1 MAIID
6 MSGIDQARTGLEPH
20 LPSRSPEDWYHL
32 ACGIAKSFGA
42 HLHLE
47 THGGARA
54 DFREDSPSLVIWST
68 GFWYDHRGGERG
80 GATSLVQ
87 HLQEVRGLV
96 HDARQGD
103 LTEAE
108 WLALST
114 GRCGARSRSALS
126 PAQAE
131 LRWSQLDWGTASRGH
146 VSGCRV
152 PNDADREV
160 CLEQQ
165 SSVFDYL
172 RSRGLSTQWCRTG
185 IIGTRLLQDTDIE
198 RKQQDQGADFLF
210 GIPYWPFAHFLPG
223 TRKHPNVDRMCGMQR
238 TFLAHGI
245 DDYHPVRKTGRAMM
259 GPAGMTRINVPANPD
274 PQGRGLHPAKRWG
287 ASDTTIL
294 QLLAQG
300 KKLNFYSEG
309 LESGLAVA
317 QQTGGILHVLW
328 STSGFKNLAEAIL
341 DLDAD
346 ALPAPDPDE
355 VHILLVDRDKNRE
368 GEKAA
373 AYFGRTLEAIGR
385 RVLYLLPPPPAGLQT
400 AVQQTAAPQVGD
412 LPSAALQ
419 SAALYPRDS
428 QSADL
433 PSAGL
438 QAANDNWF
446 GDWDDALTEGRMD
459 AALQQAIRDA
469 AENLRHAPLH
479 TPEDVATGEALRSI
493 PAVPRSPLK
502 AIHEVRIE
510 MDMREYRRK
519 HLEAAKTRGVWT
531 NVDSTG
537 AGKTRMLARLTA
549 PDGDKDHLVIST
561 PQRRDANRIFDTNRD
576 QDGTYYL
583 RNSRTNSIANEDDV
597 KNLILDRLDAVDG
610 KPLWTRDS
618 DCVIDAETT
627 RQHIADNTLPG
638 CWRSKLQ
645 SGVQMDLTGAFSQEN
660 GEMHPDILTH
670 QHHGCGKDCATC
682 PAGCVAQILVRALQ
696 KPDEAEVT
704 LEELDAPVKNLGP
717 YPIYGQNIAVTKA
730 TLGQFLPCASQLNR
744 LLSYGEKAVCTTTTL
759 LQYDKRLFSQSTEI
773 RQDEMPSL
781 MDMQE
786 IGWKVFQEAR
796 AATDYWIGSLRFQLA
811 QTPDTPE
818 NRKLRKGMEQSI
830 ASTQTVM
837 LTYRFLYRRFLDVMA
852 DDKPMDARSLA
863 ARINTKKVRRK
874 IIQPFLKSIRAQKV
888 QHEAMFEQPYY
899 PSADSRKKIVP
910 TVFSKHL
917 AQALEHGSIFLI
929 EGADGSIADRKIL
942 LYFPTAFGEELILSH
957 SGESRKRIDIYTAT
971 PDMVLTEMSKGVS
984 ENFAEDNVH
993 ITWRPLN
1000 HTKTAQI
1007 LNPATSLQNAQ
1018 RILQTY
1024 WDQGLK
1030 AAMLVNKKMAP
1041 ALQAWA
1047 KQYRPG
1053 YENLIGWIGKH
1064 HIGHNDWATCD
1075 GLVIWSLDLPPI
1087 QVLAQEYLATRRI
1100 FERDQWADIDEF
1112 GNHWEN
1118 SRKDYVA
1125 FSHLGLEALARVFS
1139 NADFDRYVRWRVTQT
1154 ITQAVGRLRGVNNP
1168 LGETRKKFCDVYSE
1182 IPPID
1187 GLFGT
1192 YIDDIIPAEF
1202 PSPEALHK
1210 QAVERLAN
1218 IISGYHLSL
1227 PGAALPKIGEGADT
1241 AIQTELLPPQQ
1252 TQKKTIRI
1260 SIRALQKTAKA
1271 HGLSGFQSENLHEAL
1286 ELLKQSRP
1294 NVLDYKIQS
1303 GRATEIIVRAD
1314 PPIPAPEQ
1322 PTDDRVIQLLGHMIQ
1337 QRRESGGGEIQFSA
1351 RELYRILEP
1360 QTACIP
1366 GLLDL
1371 QAVYNRLQQAFPDI
1385 EVEERATD
1393 TLEPWTYIRF
1403 RPDTPAQ
1410 LLGNAGHSCVG
1421 GVYNNSVPPQHRPG
1435 PADGKSAPDGP
1446 ADGEYPADGDGPADN
1461 IPADGSPATPPAP
1474 KTLHNGDVLT
1484 LQIQG
1489 TRVKAFSGVIDAPD
1503 SLPGDPDPSRVFPAF
1518 VTNDFLSRLL
1528 QREGQWRREGG
1539 GDVIPNF
1546 DHRIGLDYRKEW
1558 VRWLN
1563 VPEHPVIE
1571 TLAILTHCVD
1581 SYLTLQHPECLSVL
1595 PALDAAE
1602 NDLAH
1607 QLADDPLLQAL
1618 LEDWR
1623 AHPGIPR
1630 LDLRKPLHI
1639 TSSLSGASRPKTAVA
1654 AKPCG
1659 QHVLQT
1665 AGGSHPAR
1673 VAPREGLPTAEGK
1686 RFAAPVSV
1694 TVFLAEEG

>member
-1 MAIID
+1 MTIVD
-6 MSGIDQARTGLEPH
+6 MSGITETRM
-20 LPSRSPEDWYHL
+20 LPLPRRSTEDWYQL
-32 ACGIAKSFGA
+32 ACKIAKSFGA
-42 HLHLE
+42 QLHHE
-47 THGGARA
+47 AHGGARA
-54 DFREDSPSLVIWST
+54 DFREDSPSLVIWQT

-80 GATSLVQ
+80 GATTLMQ

-96 HDARQGD
+96 PDARQGD
-103 LTEAE
+103 LSEAE

-114 GRCGARSRSALS
+114 GRCNARSRSTLS

-152 PNDADREV
+152 PTDADREIS
-160 CLEQQ
+160 LEQQ
-165 SSVFDYL
+165 ATVLDYL
-172 RSRGLSTQWCRTG
+172 RGRGLSTQWCRSG
-185 IIGTRLLQDTDIE
+185 IIGTRLLQDTEIE

-223 TRKHPNVDRMCGMQR
+223 TREHPNVDRMCGMQR
-238 TFLAHGI
+238 TFLAHAT

-259 GPAGMTRINVPANPD
+259 GPAGMTRIDVPANPD
-274 PQGRGLHPAKRWG
+274 PQGRGWG

-300 KKLNFYSEG
+300 KKLIFYSEG
-309 LESGLAVA
+309 LESGIAVA

-328 STSGFKNLAEAIL
+328 STSGYKNLAEAIL
-341 DLDAD
+341 DLDAESMPL
-346 ALPAPDPDE
+346 AGCNPLPGCNPPADPDE

-373 AYFGRTLEAIGR
+373 AYLGRTLEAIGR
-385 RVLYLLPPPPAGLQT
+385 RVLYLLPLPPSAIAATLQ
-400 AVQQTAAPQVGD
+400 
-412 LPSAALQ
+412 PSAALQ

-428 QSADL
+428 EV
-433 PSAGL
+433 
-438 QAANDNWF
+438 ANDNCWF
-446 GDWDDALTEGRMD
+446 GDWDDVLTEGRMD
-459 AALQQAIRDA
+459 AVLQQAILDA

-479 TPEDVATGEALRSI
+479 TPEDIASGEALRSI
-493 PAVPRSPLK
+493 PVVLRPQLK
-502 AIHEVRIE
+502 AIHEVRIK
-510 MDMREYRRK
+510 MDMREYLRK
-519 HLEAAKTRGVWT
+519 HMDASNLQGVWT

-537 AGKTRMLARLTA
+537 AGKTRMLARLPA
-549 PDGDKDHLVIST
+549 PEGDKDHTVIST
-561 PQRRDANRIFDTNRD
+561 PQRRDTHRIIDTNRD

-583 RNSRTNSIANEDDV
+583 RNSRTNSIADESDV
-597 KNLILDRLDAVDG
+597 KNLILDRLDAIDG
-610 KPLWTRDS
+610 KPRWTRDS
-618 DCVIDAETT
+618 DFITDADAI
-627 RQHIADNTLPG
+627 RQQIADNTLPG

-645 SGVQMDLTGAFSQEN
+645 SGVQMDLIGALSQEN

-682 PAGCVAQILVRALQ
+682 PAGCVAQILVHALQ
-696 KPDEAEVT
+696 KPDEAET
-704 LEELDAPVKNLGP
+704 ILEELDAPVKNLGP
-717 YPIYGQNIAVTKA
+717 YQVHGQNIVITKA

-744 LLSYGEKAVCTTTTL
+744 LLSYAEKAVCTTTAL
-759 LQYDKRLFSQSTEI
+759 LQYDKRLFSQATEI
-773 RQDEMPSL
+773 RQDEMPTL
-781 MDMQE
+781 MDSQE

-796 AATDYWIGSLRFQLA
+796 AATDYWINSMRFQLA

-818 NRKLRKGMEQSI
+818 NQKLRKTLQQSI
-830 ASTQTVM
+830 ASTEKVM
-837 LTYRFLYRRFLDVMA
+837 LTYRFLYRHFLDVMA
-852 DDKPMDARSLA
+852 DEKPMSAEGLTA
-863 ARINTKKVRRK
+863 YINTKKVQRK
-874 IIQPFLKSIRAQKV
+874 IVQPFLKSIRAQKI
-888 QHEAMFEQPYY
+888 QHEAMFEQPYF

-910 TVFSKHL
+910 TVFAKHL
-917 AQALEHGSIFLI
+917 AQALEHGSLFFI

-957 SGESRKRIDIYTAT
+957 AGESKKRIDIYTAT

-984 ENFAEDNVH
+984 ENFAEDFVH
-993 ITWRPLN
+993 LVWRPMN

-1007 LNPATSLQNAQ
+1007 MNPATSLQSAQ
-1018 RILQTY
+1018 RVLLTY
-1024 WDQGLK
+1024 WEQGLK
-1030 AAMLVNKKMAP
+1030 TTMLVNKKMAP

-1064 HIGHNDWATCD
+1064 HVGHNDWADCD

-1087 QVLAQEYLATRRI
+1087 QVLAQEYLAARRI
-1100 FERDQWADIDEF
+1100 FGRDQWADLNEF
-1112 GNHWEN
+1112 SNHWES

-1125 FSHLGLEALARVFS
+1125 FPHLGLEALARVFA

-1154 ITQAVGRLRGVNNP
+1154 ITQANGRLRGVNNP

-1192 YIDDIIPAEF
+1192 YVDDIIPAEF
-1202 PSPEALHK
+1202 LSPEVLHK

-1218 IISGYHLSL
+1218 VMSGYQINVPVSDGS
-1227 PGAALPKIGEGADT
+1227 PIQGELMKT
-1241 AIQTELLPPQQ
+1241 R
-1252 TQKKTIRI
+1252 TIRM
-1260 SIRALQKTAKA
+1260 SIRDLQKTAKT
-1271 HGLSGFQSENLHEAL
+1271 HGLSGFQSENLREAL

-1294 NVLDYKIQS
+1294 DVLDYKIRP

-1322 PTDDRVIQLLGHMIQ
+1322 PTDDRVIQLLGHLIR
-1337 QRRESGGGEIQFSA
+1337 QRQEAGGGEIQFSA

-1360 QTACIP
+1360 HASQTP
-1366 GLLDL
+1366 GLLNL
-1371 QAVYNRLQQAFPDI
+1371 QAVYDRLQQAFPDI
-1385 EVEERATD
+1385 EVEERNAD

-1410 LLGNAGHSCVG
+1410 LLGNTGYSGVG
-1421 GVYNNSVPPQHRPG
+1421 GVYNNSVPPQRCPG
-1435 PADGKSAPDGP
+1435 L
-1446 ADGEYPADGDGPADN
+1446 ADGEGL
-1461 IPADGSPATPPAP
+1461 ADGSPAHGECLADGSPDPADGVCPADSDGLAGGSPADGECLAIPHTP
-1474 KTLHNGDVLT
+1474 KTLRNGDVLT

-1489 TRVKAFSGVIDAPD
+1489 TRVKAFSGVIDAPGG
-1503 SLPGDPDPSRVFPAF
+1503 LIGDPEPSRVFPAF
-1518 VTNDFLSRLL
+1518 VPDNFIQRLM
-1528 QREGQWRREGG
+1528 QREGQWRRECG
-1539 GDVIPNF
+1539 GDAIPNF
-1546 DHRIGLDYRKEW
+1546 VHRIGLDYRKEW
-1558 VRWLN
+1558 VRWFN

-1571 TLAILTHCVD
+1571 TLAILTHHVD

-1607 QLADDPLLQAL
+1607 QLAEDPLLQAL
-1618 LEDWR
+1618 LENWR

-1639 TSSLSGASRPKTAVA
+1639 TSSLYRSVQAENSGS
-1654 AKPCG
+1654 G
-1659 QHVLQT
+1659 
-1665 AGGSHPAR
+1665 
-1673 VAPREGLPTAEGK
+1673 
-1686 RFAAPVSV
+1686 
-1694 TVFLAEEG
+1694 

>member
-1 MAIID
+1 MAVFAARSSRRSHRGALIMTIID
-6 MSGIDQARTGLEPH
+6 MSGIDQARIGLEPH
-20 LPSRSPEDWYHL
+20 LPPRNPEDWFHM
-32 ACGIAKSFGA
+32 ACKIAVRFGA
-42 HLHLE
+42 KLRNESHV
-47 THGGARA
+47 GVRA
-54 DFREDSPSLVIWST
+54 DFHEDSPSLVIWST

-96 HDARQGD
+96 PDARQGD
-103 LTEAE
+103 LSEPE

-114 GRCGARSRSALS
+114 GRCNARSRSTLS

-152 PNDADREV
+152 PNDADRVV

-165 SSVFDYL
+165 ATVLDYL
-172 RSRGLSTQWCRTG
+172 RGRGLSTKWCRTG
-185 IIGTRLLQDTDIE
+185 IIGTRLLQDTEIE

-223 TRKHPNVDRMCGMQR
+223 TREHPNVDRMCGMQR
-238 TFLAHGI
+238 TFLAHAT
-245 DDYHPVRKTGRAMM
+245 DDYHPVHKTGRAMM
-259 GPAGMTRINVPANPD
+259 GPAGMTRIDVPAD
-274 PQGRGLHPAKRWG
+274 SHGDGRGWG
-287 ASDTTIL
+287 ARDTTIL

-300 KKLNFYSEG
+300 KKLIFYSEG
-309 LESGLAVA
+309 LESGIAVA
-317 QQTGGILHVLW
+317 QQPGGILHVLW
-328 STSGFKNLAEAIL
+328 STSGYKNLAEAIL
-341 DLDAD
+341 DLDAESMP
-346 ALPAPDPDE
+346 PADPDE

-373 AYFGRTLEAIGR
+373 AYLGRTLEAIGR
-385 RVLYLLPPPPAGLQT
+385 RVLYLLPPQPANNVP
-400 AVQQTAAPQVGD
+400 ADSD
-412 LPSAALQ
+412 L
-419 SAALYPRDS
+419 DW
-428 QSADL
+428 
-433 PSAGL
+433 
-438 QAANDNWF
+438 N
-446 GDWDDALTEGRMD
+446 GDWDDVLTEGRMD
-459 AALQQAIRDA
+459 SALRQAIRDA

-479 TPEDVATGEALRSI
+479 TPEDIASGEALRAI
-493 PAVPRSPLK
+493 PVVPRSHLK
-502 AIHEVRIE
+502 AIHQVRID
-510 MDMREYRRK
+510 MDMREYLRK
-519 HLEAAKTRGVWT
+519 HMDAADLQGVWT

-537 AGKTRMLARLTA
+537 AGKTRMLAKLPA
-549 PDGDKDHLVIST
+549 PEGDKDHMAIST

-583 RNSRTNSIANEDDV
+583 RNSRTNSIADEGDV
-597 KNLILDRLDAVDG
+597 KNLIMDRLDAVDG
-610 KPLWTRDS
+610 KPLWTRDADFVS
-618 DCVIDAETT
+618 FHQPLQGLGTCKI
-627 RQHIADNTLPG
+627 RQQIADNTLPG
-638 CWRSKLQ
+638 CYRSKLQ

-670 QHHGCGKDCATC
+670 QHHGCGKECARC
-682 PAGCVAQILVRALQ
+682 PHGCVAQILVHALQ
-696 KPDEAEVT
+696 KPDEADVI

-717 YPIYGQNIAVTKA
+717 YQDHGQNIAVTKA

-744 LLSYGEKAVCTTTTL
+744 LLSYAEKAVCTTTAL
-759 LQYDKRLFSQSTEI
+759 LQFDKRLFSQSSEI
-773 RQDEMPSL
+773 RQDEMPAL
-781 MDMQE
+781 MDTQE
-786 IGWKVFQEAR
+786 IGWKTFQEAR
-796 AATDYWIGSLRFQLA
+796 AATDYWIDSMRFQLA

-818 NRKLRKGMEQSI
+818 NQKLRKTLQQSI
-830 ASTQTVM
+830 ASTEKVM
-837 LTYRFLYRRFLDVMA
+837 LTYRFLYRHFLDVMA
-852 DDKPMDARSLA
+852 DEKPMSAESLA
-863 ARINTKKVRRK
+863 AWINTKKVQRK
-874 IIQPFLKSIRAQKV
+874 IVQPFLKSIRAQKI
-888 QHEAMFEQPYY
+888 QHEALFEQPYY
-899 PSADSRKKIVP
+899 PSAGSPSLGQTPSSGQTPSAGLPSAGSRKKIVP
-910 TVFSKHL
+910 TVFAKHL
-917 AQALEHGSIFLI
+917 AQALEHGSIFFVD
-929 EGADGSIADRKIL
+929 GADGSIADRKIV
-942 LYFPTAFGEELILSH
+942 LYFPTAFGDELILSH
-957 SGESRKRIDIYTAT
+957 AGASKKRIDIYTAT

-984 ENFAEDNVH
+984 ENLAEDYVH
-993 ITWRPLN
+993 ITWHPLN

-1018 RILQTY
+1018 RILLTY
-1024 WDQGLK
+1024 WEQGMK

-1041 ALQAWA
+1041 ALQTWA

-1064 HIGHNDWATCD
+1064 HIGHNDWADCD

-1087 QVLAQEYLATRRI
+1087 HVLAQEYLATRRI
-1100 FERDQWADIDEF
+1100 FERDQWADLDEF
-1112 GNHWEN
+1112 GNHWES

-1139 NADFDRYVRWRVTQT
+1139 NADFDRYVRWRVTQI
-1154 ITQAVGRLRGVNNP
+1154 ITQADGRLRGVNNP

-1202 PSPEALHK
+1202 QSPEALHK

-1218 IISGYHLSL
+1218 VMSSYQINMPVPHES
-1227 PGAALPKIGEGADT
+1227 PVQGEMMKT
-1241 AIQTELLPPQQ
+1241 R
-1252 TQKKTIRI
+1252 TIRM
-1260 SIRALQKTAKA
+1260 SIRDLRKTAKA
-1271 HGLSGFQSENLHEAL
+1271 HGLSGFQSENLREAL

-1294 NVLDYKIQS
+1294 DVLDYKIRP

-1314 PPIPAPEQ
+1314 PPISAPEQ
-1322 PTDDRVIQLLGHMIQ
+1322 PTDDRVIQLLGHLIR
-1337 QRRESGGGEIQFSA
+1337 QRQEAGGGEIQFSA

-1360 QTACIP
+1360 HAIQTP

-1371 QAVYNRLQQAFPDI
+1371 QAVYDRLQQAFPNI
-1385 EVEERATD
+1385 EVEERNAD

-1410 LLGNAGHSCVG
+1410 LLGNTGHSGVG

-1435 PADGKSAPDGP
+1435 AAHGECSADGICPADD
-1446 ADGEYPADGDGPADN
+1446 
-1461 IPADGSPATPPAP
+1461 IPAGGSLAGGSPATPPAP
-1474 KTLHNGDVLT
+1474 KTLRNGDVLT

-1489 TRVKAFSGVIDAPD
+1489 TRVKAFSGVIDAPGG
-1503 SLPGDPDPSRVFPAF
+1503 LIGDPEPSRVFPAF
-1518 VTNDFLSRLL
+1518 VPDDFIKRLM

-1539 GDVIPNF
+1539 GDAIPNF
-1546 DHRIGLDYRKEW
+1546 VHRIGLDYRKEW
-1558 VRWLN
+1558 VRWFN

-1571 TLAILTHCVD
+1571 TLAILTHYVD

-1607 QLADDPLLQAL
+1607 QLAEDPLLQAL
-1618 LEDWR
+1618 LENWR

-1639 TSSLSGASRPKTAVA
+1639 TSSLFRSVQAENSGS
-1654 AKPCG
+1654 G
-1659 QHVLQT
+1659 
-1665 AGGSHPAR
+1665 
-1673 VAPREGLPTAEGK
+1673 
-1686 RFAAPVSV
+1686 
-1694 TVFLAEEG
+1694 

>member
-1 MAIID
+1 MTIID
-6 MSGIDQARTGLEPH
+6 MSGIDQARTGLEPR
-20 LPSRSPEDWYHL
+20 LASRSPEDWYHL
-32 ACGIAKSFGA
+32 ACEIAKSFGA
-42 HLHLE
+42 QLHLE
-47 THGGARA
+47 SHGGARA
-54 DFREDSPSLVIWST
+54 DFREDSPSLVIWQT
-68 GFWYDHRGGERG
+68 GFWYDHRGDERG
-80 GATSLVQ
+80 GATTLMQ

-96 HDARQGD
+96 PDARQGD
-103 LTEAE
+103 LSEAE

-114 GRCGARSRSALS
+114 GRCNARSRSSLS

-160 CLEQQ
+160 CTEQQ
-165 SSVFDYL
+165 ATVLDYL
-172 RSRGLSTQWCRTG
+172 RGRGLSTQWCRTG
-185 IIGTRLLQDTDIE
+185 IIGTRLLQDTEIE

-223 TRKHPNVDRMCGMQR
+223 TREHPNVDRMCGMQR
-238 TFLAHGI
+238 TFLAHAT
-245 DDYHPVRKTGRAMM
+245 DDYHPVHKTGRAMM
-259 GPAGMTRINVPANPD
+259 GPAGMTRIDVTAD
-274 PQGRGLHPAKRWG
+274 SHGDGRGWG

-300 KKLNFYSEG
+300 KKLIFYSEG
-309 LESGLAVA
+309 LESGLAVV

-328 STSGFKNLAEAIL
+328 STSGYKNLAEAIL
-341 DLDAD
+341 DLDAESMPL
-346 ALPAPDPDE
+346 AGCNPPADPDE

-373 AYFGRTLEAIGR
+373 AYLGRTLEAIGR
-385 RVLYLLPPPPAGLQT
+385 RVLYLLPVLRMANALLHT
-400 AVQQTAAPQVGD
+400 
-412 LPSAALQ
+412 AALQ
-419 SAALYPRDS
+419 AA
-428 QSADL
+428 A
-433 PSAGL
+433 L
-438 QAANDNWF
+438 QAAASTDAVLPDAVHDEWF
-446 GDWDDALTEGRMD
+446 GDWDDVLTEGRLD

-479 TPEDVATGEALRSI
+479 TPEDIASGEALRSI
-493 PAVPRSPLK
+493 PVVLRPQLK

-510 MDMREYRRK
+510 MDMREYLRK
-519 HLEAAKTRGVWT
+519 HMDASDLRGVWT

-537 AGKTRMLARLTA
+537 AGKTRMLARLPA
-549 PDGDKDHLVIST
+549 PEDNKDHMVIST
-561 PQRRDANRIFDTNRD
+561 PQRRDTNRIIETNRD

-583 RNSRTNSIANEDDV
+583 RNSRTNSIADEGDI

-610 KPLWTRDS
+610 KPRWTRDS
-618 DCVIDAETT
+618 DFITDADTI
-627 RQHIADNTLPG
+627 RQQIADNTLPG

-660 GEMHPDILTH
+660 GDMHPDILTH
-670 QHHGCGKDCATC
+670 QHHGCGKECARC
-682 PAGCVAQILVRALQ
+682 PHGIVAQTMIRALQ
-696 KPDEAEVT
+696 KPDEAET
-704 LEELDAPVKNLGP
+704 ILEELDAPVKNLGP
-717 YPIYGQNIAVTKA
+717 YPAFGQNIAVAKA
-730 TLGQFLPCASQLNR
+730 ILSQFLPCASQLNR
-744 LLSYGEKAVCTTTTL
+744 LLSYQEKAVCTTTAL

-773 RQDEMPSL
+773 RQDEMPTL
-781 MDMQE
+781 MDTQE

-796 AATDYWIGSLRFQLA
+796 AATDYWINSMRFQLA
-811 QTPDTPE
+811 QTPDTAE
-818 NRKLRKGMEQSI
+818 NQKLRKTLQQSI
-830 ASTQTVM
+830 ASTEKVM
-837 LTYRFLYRRFLDVMA
+837 LTYRFLYRHFLDVMA
-852 DDKPMDARSLA
+852 DEKPMSAESLA
-863 ARINTKKVRRK
+863 AWINTKKVQRK
-874 IIQPFLKSIRAQKV
+874 IVQPFLKSIRAQKI
-888 QHEAMFEQPYY
+888 QHEALFEQAYY

-910 TVFSKHL
+910 TVFAKHL
-917 AQALEHGSIFLI
+917 AQALEHGSIFFI
-929 EGADGSIADRKIL
+929 EGADGSIADRKIVL
-942 LYFPTAFGEELILSH
+942 HFPTAFGEELILSH
-957 SGESRKRIDIYTAT
+957 AGTSKKRIDIYTAT

-984 ENFAEDNVH
+984 ENFAEDFVH
-993 ITWRPLN
+993 LVWRPMN
-1000 HTKTAQI
+1000 HTKTAQL
-1007 LNPATSLQNAQ
+1007 LNPATSLQSAQ
-1018 RILQTY
+1018 RTLLTY
-1024 WDQGLK
+1024 WEQGLK

-1064 HIGHNDWATCD
+1064 HIGHNEWATCD

-1100 FERDQWADIDEF
+1100 FGRDQWADLDEF
-1112 GNHWEN
+1112 ENHWES

-1125 FSHLGLEALARVFS
+1125 FPHLGLEALARVFS
-1139 NADFDRYVRWRVTQT
+1139 NADFDRYVRWRVTQI
-1154 ITQAVGRLRGVNNP
+1154 ITQADGRLRGVNNP

-1202 PSPEALHK
+1202 QSPEALHK

-1218 IISGYHLSL
+1218 VMSSYQINMPVPHES
-1227 PGAALPKIGEGADT
+1227 PVQGEMMKT
-1241 AIQTELLPPQQ
+1241 R
-1252 TQKKTIRI
+1252 TIRM
-1260 SIRALQKTAKA
+1260 SIRDLRKTAKA
-1271 HGLSGFQSENLHEAL
+1271 HGLSGFQSENLREAL

-1294 NVLDYKIQS
+1294 DVLDYKIRP

-1314 PPIPAPEQ
+1314 PPISAPEQ
-1322 PTDDRVIQLLGHMIQ
+1322 PTDDRVIQLLGHLIR
-1337 QRRESGGGEIQFSA
+1337 QRQEAGGGEIQFSA

-1360 QTACIP
+1360 QAIQTP
-1366 GLLDL
+1366 GLLDM
-1371 QAVYNRLQQAFPDI
+1371 QAVYDRLQQAFPDI

-1410 LLGNAGHSCVG
+1410 LLGNTGYSGVG
-1421 GVYNNSVPPQHRPG
+1421 GVYNNSVPPQHCPG
-1435 PADGKSAPDGP
+1435 AAHGERPADD
-1446 ADGEYPADGDGPADN
+1446 
-1461 IPADGSPATPPAP
+1461 SPANPPAP
-1474 KTLHNGDVLT
+1474 KTLRNGDVLT

-1489 TRVKAFSGVIDAPD
+1489 TRVKAFSGVIDAPGG
-1503 SLPGDPDPSRVFPAF
+1503 LIGDPEPSRVFPAF
-1518 VTNDFLSRLL
+1518 VPDDFIKRLM

-1539 GDVIPNF
+1539 GDAIPNF

-1558 VRWLN
+1558 VRWFN
-1563 VPEHPVIE
+1563 IPEHPVIE
-1571 TLAILTHCVD
+1571 TLAILTHHVD

-1623 AHPGIPR
+1623 AHPCLPR

-1639 TSSLSGASRPKTAVA
+1639 TSSLYRSV
-1654 AKPCG
+1654 
-1659 QHVLQT
+1659 Q
-1665 AGGSHPAR
+1665 
-1673 VAPREGLPTAEGK
+1673 AEK
-1686 RFAAPVSV
+1686 QR
-1694 TVFLAEEG
+1694 

>member
-1 MAIID
+1 MTIIN
-6 MSGIDQARTGLEPH
+6 MSSIDQARTGLEPC
-20 LPSRSPEDWYHL
+20 LPRRSPEDWYQL
-32 ACGIAKSFGA
+32 ACKIAKSFGA
-42 HLHLE
+42 RLHHE
-47 THGGARA
+47 AHGGARA
-54 DFREDSPSLVIWST
+54 DFREDSPSLVIWQT
-68 GFWYDHRGGERG
+68 GFWYDHRGDERG
-80 GATSLVQ
+80 GATTLMQ

-96 HDARQGD
+96 PDARQGD
-103 LTEAE
+103 LSESE

-114 GRCGARSRSALS
+114 GRCNARSRSTLS

-146 VSGCRV
+146 ISGCRV
-152 PNDADREV
+152 PNDADRMV
-160 CLEQQ
+160 STEQQ
-165 SSVFDYL
+165 ASVLDYL
-172 RSRGLSTQWCRTG
+172 RGRGLSTQWCRTG

-210 GIPYWPFAHFLPG
+210 GVPYWPFAHFLPG
-223 TRKHPNVDRMCGMQR
+223 TREHPNVDRMCGMQR
-238 TFLAHGI
+238 TFLAHAT
-245 DDYHPVRKTGRAMM
+245 DDYHPVHKTGRAMM
-259 GPAGMTRINVPANPD
+259 GPAGMTRIDVPADPLAGCDPLAVRGHD
-274 PQGRGLHPAKRWG
+274 PQGREWG

-300 KKLNFYSEG
+300 KKLIFYSEG

-317 QQTGGILHVLW
+317 QQPGGILHVLW
-328 STSGFKNLAEAIL
+328 STSGYKNLAEAIL
-341 DLDAD
+341 DLDAESMPL
-346 ALPAPDPDE
+346 AGCNPMPGCNPPADSHE

-373 AYFGRTLEAIGR
+373 AYLGRTLEAIGR
-385 RVLYLLPPPPAGLQT
+385 RVLYLLPPQPANIVLT
-400 AVQQTAAPQVGD
+400 DSNVPADSD
-412 LPSAALQ
+412 L
-419 SAALYPRDS
+419 DW
-428 QSADL
+428 
-433 PSAGL
+433 
-438 QAANDNWF
+438 N
-446 GDWDDALTEGRMD
+446 GDWDDVLTEGRLD

-469 AENLRHAPLH
+469 AENLRHAPLY
-479 TPEDVATGEALRSI
+479 TPEDVTSGEDLRSI
-493 PAVPRSPLK
+493 PVVPRPHLK
-502 AIHEVRIE
+502 AIHEVRAE
-510 MDMREYRRK
+510 MDMREYLRK
-519 HLEAAKTRGVWT
+519 HMDAADLQGVWT

-537 AGKTRMLARLTA
+537 AGKTRMLARLPA
-549 PDGDKDHLVIST
+549 PEGDKDHMAIST

-583 RNSRTNSIANEDDV
+583 RNSRTNSIADEGDV

-618 DCVIDAETT
+618 DFIVDAETI
-627 RQHIADNTLPG
+627 RQQIADNTLPG

-645 SGVQMDLTGAFSQEN
+645 SGVQMDLIGALSQEN
-660 GEMHPDILTH
+660 GEMHPEILTH

-682 PAGCVAQILVRALQ
+682 PAGCVAQILVHALQ
-696 KPDEAEVT
+696 KPDEAEAI

-717 YPIYGQNIAVTKA
+717 YQDHGQNIAVTKA

-744 LLSYGEKAVCTTTTL
+744 LLSYAEKAVCTTTAL

-796 AATDYWIGSLRFQLA
+796 AATDYWINSMRFQLA

-818 NRKLRKGMEQSI
+818 NQKLRKTLQQSI
-830 ASTQTVM
+830 ASTEKVM
-837 LTYRFLYRRFLDVMA
+837 LTYRFLYRHFLDVMA
-852 DDKPMDARSLA
+852 DEKPMSAESLA
-863 ARINTKKVRRK
+863 AWINTKKVQRK
-874 IIQPFLKSIRAQKV
+874 IVQPFLKSIRAQKI
-888 QHEAMFEQPYY
+888 QHEALFEQPYY
-899 PSADSRKKIVP
+899 PSAGSPSAGQTLSAGSRKKIVP
-910 TVFSKHL
+910 TVFAKHL
-917 AQALEHGSIFLI
+917 AQALEHGSIFFVD
-929 EGADGSIADRKIL
+929 GADGSIADRKIV
-942 LYFPTAFGEELILSH
+942 LYFPTAFGDELILSH
-957 SGESRKRIDIYTAT
+957 AGASKKRIDIYTAT

-984 ENFAEDNVH
+984 ENLAEDYVH
-993 ITWRPLN
+993 ITWHPLN

-1018 RILQTY
+1018 RILLTY
-1024 WDQGLK
+1024 WEQGLK
-1030 AAMLVNKKMAP
+1030 AAMLVTKKMAP
-1041 ALQAWA
+1041 ALQSWA

-1064 HIGHNDWATCD
+1064 HIGHNEWATCD

-1125 FSHLGLEALARVFS
+1125 FSHLGLEALARVFA
-1139 NADFDRYVRWRVTQT
+1139 NPDFDRYVRWRVTQI
-1154 ITQAVGRLRGVNNP
+1154 ITQADGRLRGVNNP

-1187 GLFGT
+1187 GMFGT
-1192 YIDDIIPAEF
+1192 YVDDIIPAEF
-1202 PSPEALHK
+1202 QSPEALHK

-1218 IISGYHLSL
+1218 VMSSYQINIPVPHES
-1227 PGAALPKIGEGADT
+1227 PVQGEMMKT
-1241 AIQTELLPPQQ
+1241 R
-1252 TQKKTIRI
+1252 TIRM
-1260 SIRALQKTAKA
+1260 SIRDLRKTAKA
-1271 HGLSGFQSENLHEAL
+1271 HGLSGFQSENLREAL

-1294 NVLDYKIQS
+1294 DVLDYKIRP

-1314 PPIPAPEQ
+1314 PPISAPEQ
-1322 PTDDRVIQLLGHMIQ
+1322 PTDDRVIQLLGHMIR
-1337 QRRESGGGEIQFSA
+1337 QRQEAGGGEIQFSA

-1360 QTACIP
+1360 QAIQTP

-1371 QAVYNRLQQAFPDI
+1371 QAVYDRLQQAFPDI
-1385 EVEERATD
+1385 EVEERNAD

-1410 LLGNAGHSCVG
+1410 LLGNTGYSGVG
-1421 GVYNNSVPPQHRPG
+1421 GVYNNSVPPQHCPGAAHGERPADG
-1435 PADGKSAPDGP
+1435 ICPTDGKSAPDDP
-1446 ADGEYPADGDGPADN
+1446 ADGEYPADGDGPAGGN
-1461 IPADGSPATPPAP
+1461 PAGGSPATPPAP
-1474 KTLHNGDVLT
+1474 KTLRNGDVLT

-1558 VRWLN
+1558 VRWFN
-1563 VPEHPVIE
+1563 IPEHPVIE
-1571 TLAILTHCVD
+1571 TLAILTHHVD

-1623 AHPGIPR
+1623 AHPCLPR

-1639 TSSLSGASRPKTAVA
+1639 TSSLFRSVQAENSGS
-1654 AKPCG
+1654 G
-1659 QHVLQT
+1659 
-1665 AGGSHPAR
+1665 
-1673 VAPREGLPTAEGK
+1673 
-1686 RFAAPVSV
+1686 
-1694 TVFLAEEG
+1694 